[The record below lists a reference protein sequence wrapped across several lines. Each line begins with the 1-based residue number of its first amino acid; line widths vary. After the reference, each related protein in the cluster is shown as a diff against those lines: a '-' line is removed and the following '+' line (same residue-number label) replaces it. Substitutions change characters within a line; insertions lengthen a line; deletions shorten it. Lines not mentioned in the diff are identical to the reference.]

1 MNIIVTKKNIDVIN
15 EAVSTLIEKYW
26 NEGYFGK
33 ALRTAMIVYGA
44 TKEDIDILDNH
55 NDSIDAICELIK
67 KYVWDREDNKEKEN
81 PYLADGVHATKEIDQ
96 LLQSGI
102 ISAGTINSMF
112 QSEVFLNTIREVDAF
127 RDYSKELAEECYTMS
142 IGDAMDY
149 FNERYNFFKNRAGNI
164 YYEYGWTLDKI
175 IAFKAIRVRTKDGN
189 YKWSVVLPN
198 PIRIL

>member
-1 MNIIVTKKNIDVIN
+1 MNLIVTKKNNDIIN
-15 EAVSTLIEKYW
+15 EAVNTLIEKHW
-26 NEGYFGK
+26 NEGCFEK
-33 ALRTAMIVYGA
+33 ALRTAMLVYGA
-44 TKEDIDILDNH
+44 TKEDIDILNNH
-55 NDSIDAICELIK
+55 SDSIDAICKLIR

-112 QSEVFLNTIREVDAF
+112 QNEVFLNTIREVDEF
-127 RDYSKELAEECYTMS
+127 RDYSKELVEEYYTMS

-149 FNERYNFFKNRAGNI
+149 FNEHYKFFKNRAGNV

-175 IAFKAIRVRTKDGN
+175 SDIKAIRVRTKYGD
-189 YKWSVVLPN
+189 YRWSIVLPN